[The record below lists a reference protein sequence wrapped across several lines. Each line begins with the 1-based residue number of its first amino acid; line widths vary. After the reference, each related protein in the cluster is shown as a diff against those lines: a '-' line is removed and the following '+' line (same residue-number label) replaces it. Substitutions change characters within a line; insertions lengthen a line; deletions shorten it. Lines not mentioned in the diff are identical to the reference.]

1 MRRVA
6 GERECVRA
14 TGESA
19 RETVA
24 ERKQA
29 CARPGSAVRRLQGR
43 AVALLTRTALFPSRG
58 FERSTTAAYS
68 MASGAH
74 AHTHTRDKKRRAR
87 ETTSESRVPI
97 QILCERERERDNS
110 NE

>member
-68 MASGAH
+68 RASGAH
-74 AHTHTRDKKRRAR
+74 AHTHTRDKKKREKSAR
-87 ETTSESRVPI
+87 DDERVESPDTNIV
-97 QILCERERERDNS
+97 
-110 NE
+110 